1 MLTAR
6 TLLRAGH
13 WTGPAADTVSL
24 DYDGRF
30 LRRKRL
36 RTDAGED
43 LLLDMAETVSLN
55 QGDALQSETGDNVEV
70 IAAAEPLL
78 KVTGDLTRLA
88 WHIGNR
94 HTPCQ
99 LAADHLIIR
108 DDHVLA
114 DMLRYLD
121 AKTEKIVQPFTP
133 EGGAYG
139 HGRTHSHDLG
149 ADRDHPHGHSH
160 KHSHGD

>member
-43 LLLDMAETVSLN
+43 LLLDLAETVSLN
-55 QGDALQSETGDNVEV
+55 
-70 IAAAEPLL
+70 
-78 KVTGDLTRLA
+78 
-88 WHIGNR
+88 
-94 HTPCQ
+94 TPCQ